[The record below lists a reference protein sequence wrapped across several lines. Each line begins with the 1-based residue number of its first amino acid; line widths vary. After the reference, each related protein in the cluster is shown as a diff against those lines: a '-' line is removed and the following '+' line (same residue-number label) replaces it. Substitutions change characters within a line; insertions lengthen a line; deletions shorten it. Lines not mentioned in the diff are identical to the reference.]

1 MKTLTL
7 MAALLLGTAM
17 IPQTALADGGGCSSC
32 VVQPSGDE
40 TAIPQEPRDS
50 GGCNGCATPL
60 FVAPRLADGGGC
72 TSCAVQDP
80 DEPIVQQEP
89 RDGCSQCALP
99 LPKPQ
104 RASFKPIIV
113 ADGGSGGC
121 SSC

>member
-7 MAALLLGTAM
+7 MAALLLGTAL
-17 IPQTALADGGGCSSC
+17 IPQAALADGQGCSSC

-40 TAIPQEPRDS
+40 TAIPQEPRD
-50 GGCNGCATPL
+50 GGSCNGCAMPVI
-60 FVAPRLADGGGC
+60 VAPRLADGC
-72 TSCAVQDP
+72 SQCAVQDP

-89 RDGCSQCALP
+89 RDGCTSCALP

-113 ADGGSGGC
+113 ADGCSGC
-121 SSC
+121 